1 MIITQNCPE
10 ILFLCPPEGLVALK
24 NSSHTDAEAVDIV
37 YPPLPGYL
45 THSLSSPPLVKDL
58 RFLIQ
63 VEAIAWQNNSM
74 GREKPQR
81 PLAVLF

>member
-24 NSSHTDAEAVDIV
+24 NSSRTNAEAVDIV
-37 YPPLPGYL
+37 YPPPPPALSL
-45 THSLSSPPLVKDL
+45 TPPLVKDL

>member
-1 MIITQNCPE
+1 MIITQNCPG

-24 NSSHTDAEAVDIV
+24 NSSRTNAEAVDIV
-37 YPPLPGYL
+37 YPPALSL
-45 THSLSSPPLVKDL
+45 TPPLVKDL

>member
-1 MIITQNCPE
+1 MQKQW
-10 ILFLCPPEGLVALK
+10 ILSTPPAL
-24 NSSHTDAEAVDIV
+24 S
-37 YPPLPGYL
+37 L
-45 THSLSSPPLVKDL
+45 TPPLVKDL